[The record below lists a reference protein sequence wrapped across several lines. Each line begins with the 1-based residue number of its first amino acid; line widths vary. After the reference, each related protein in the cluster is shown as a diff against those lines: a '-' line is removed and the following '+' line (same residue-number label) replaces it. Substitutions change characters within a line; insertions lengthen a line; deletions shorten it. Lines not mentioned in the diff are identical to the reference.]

1 MFFPSRQMHSS
12 RTFLVKA
19 YRNQNIR
26 TYQSISE
33 PYIVMTCHDQELDF
47 ATGTL
52 TFLVAMGRAKRH
64 GGEDAD
70 PPPGPPGPP
79 PAPPVDP
86 ILAGIF
92 ANNPLGNQCPGEEN
106 YRKLLVL

>member
-1 MFFPSRQMHSS
+1 
-12 RTFLVKA
+12 
-19 YRNQNIR
+19 
-26 TYQSISE
+26 
-33 PYIVMTCHDQELDF
+33 
-47 ATGTL
+47 
-52 TFLVAMGRAKRH
+52 MGRAKRH

-70 PPPGPPGPP
+70 PPPGPP

-92 ANNPLGNQCPGEEN
+92 ANNPLGNQCPGEGN